1 MSDFKIILQV
11 ASLQGKAA
19 QLKEAIKYNNSLL
32 NEMKEGVVF
41 NTANRDY
48 NSDIEQLEDITVMG
62 NQIQQQ
68 IHELDFISK
77 KLQSYD

>member
-1 MSDFKIILQV
+1 MSNFKKTLQI
-11 ASLQGKAA
+11 ASLQEKSA
-19 QLKEAIKYNNSLL
+19 QLKEAIKYNHSLL
-32 NEMKEGVVF
+32 NEMKKGVVF

-68 IHELDFISK
+68 IHELNFVSK
-77 KLQSYD
+77 KLQSYV